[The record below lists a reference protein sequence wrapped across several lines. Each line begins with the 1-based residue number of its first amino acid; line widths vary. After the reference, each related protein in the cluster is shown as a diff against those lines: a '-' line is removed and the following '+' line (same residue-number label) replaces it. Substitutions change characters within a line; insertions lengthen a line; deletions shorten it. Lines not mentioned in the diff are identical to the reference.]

1 MVPPGLEPHVYI
13 IDNQLVIKSNGTRWV
28 PTESVTAF
36 TLSQSSL
43 GCSPVWTSLFFN
55 MFLSKKS
62 LYYVYNIDWYRIINK
77 LLLVKK
83 TIRVSLKF
91 NVI

>member
-36 TLSQSSL
+36 TLSQPLL
-43 GCSPVWTSLFFN
+43 GYSPVWTLHV
-55 MFLSKKS
+55 L
-62 LYYVYNIDWYRIINK
+62 INF
-77 LLLVKK
+77 
-83 TIRVSLKF
+83 LKF
-91 NVI
+91 